1 MIVNEIN
8 RSINSIQF
16 FLMKSRFIFVL
27 LINSQKYKIK
37 MIIASELLSYLPDR
51 VFDRQVERVMKGEI
65 SINDVA

>member
-1 MIVNEIN
+1 
-8 RSINSIQF
+8 
-16 FLMKSRFIFVL
+16 
-27 LINSQKYKIK
+27 